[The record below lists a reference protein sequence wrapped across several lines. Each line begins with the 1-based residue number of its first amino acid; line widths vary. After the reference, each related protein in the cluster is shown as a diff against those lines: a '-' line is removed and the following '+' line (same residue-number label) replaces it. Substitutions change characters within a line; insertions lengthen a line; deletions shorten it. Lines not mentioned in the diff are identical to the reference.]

1 MEFSANAVRAGSD
14 TKHDL
19 MVQLELGGD
28 AREVEIHSKVEKKFG
43 EAIREDVE
51 QVLDEFG
58 IRGVKIQID
67 DLGAWDF
74 AVKARVRTAVKRAL
88 AQKEAN
94 QHELFIQDHV
104 LCPGECPWKN
114 RQRRNLWSR
123 LFDL

>member
-1 MEFSANAVRAGSD
+1 MLFFNEPIKAGSD
-14 TKHDL
+14 AKHDL

-43 EAIREDVE
+43 EAIQEDVE

-74 AVKARVRTAVKRAL
+74 AIKARVRTAVKRAL
-88 AQKEAN
+88 AQKG
-94 QHELFIQDHV
+94 
-104 LCPGECPWKN
+104 GEPA
-114 RQRRNLWSR
+114 
-123 LFDL
+123 

>member
-14 TKHDL
+14 AKHDL
-19 MVQLELGGD
+19 MVQLELDGD

-88 AQKEAN
+88 AQKG
-94 QHELFIQDHV
+94 
-104 LCPGECPWKN
+104 GEPA
-114 RQRRNLWSR
+114 
-123 LFDL
+123 